1 MTDLYLYKDKD
12 SLIIS
17 GIDKCPEDEPRM
29 ARNVDD
35 IHLLTADSPQDAKRY
50 YIFIHTNISM
60 FILTT
65 KQLQIPI
72 KFMTMCY
79 KVWTT

>member
-35 IHLLTADSPQDAKRY
+35 IHLLTADSPQDAISNNCEFSAKTILFSIQKKRE
-50 YIFIHTNISM
+50 
-60 FILTT
+60 
-65 KQLQIPI
+65 
-72 KFMTMCY
+72 
-79 KVWTT
+79 

>member
-35 IHLLTADSPQDAKRY
+35 IHLLTADSPQDA
-50 YIFIHTNISM
+50 I
-60 FILTT
+60 
-65 KQLQIPI
+65 
-72 KFMTMCY
+72 CY
-79 KVWTT
+79 KVDNVLSHVVDPCQVEYRYCIQVI